1 MGHAPRRP
9 GLYRGAMAFR
19 DSREDHP
26 LTDEA
31 LAGEIELLG
40 DVISAATQHEGR
52 LPDQDLDDAL
62 GV

>member
-1 MGHAPRRP
+1 
-9 GLYRGAMAFR
+9 MAFR
-19 DSREDHP
+19 DSREDQP

>member
-1 MGHAPRRP
+1 MCRAGP
-9 GLYRGAMAFR
+9 GAYPEPMALR
-19 DSREDHP
+19 DSREDP

-52 LPDQDLDDAL
+52 LPDEDLDEAL